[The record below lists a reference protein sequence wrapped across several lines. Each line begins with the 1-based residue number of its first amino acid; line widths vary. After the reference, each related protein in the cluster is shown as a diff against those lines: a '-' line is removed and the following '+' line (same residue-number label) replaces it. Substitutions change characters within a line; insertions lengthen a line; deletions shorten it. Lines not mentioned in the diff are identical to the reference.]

1 MSEEINLDSIAII
14 YDGDYVSSVPNT
26 YKAFLELLRNTAGM
40 TNEDFN
46 KKTIWRGDFPITC
59 KKDYIKAIRKG
70 KDEGIMQIDLVS
82 NELDEKEGITEKD
95 YLQFLELKEPE
106 EAIKI
111 NVVEEESKE
120 ETIYIESNVNEF
132 YAITQVTQY
141 YKNNNNKPVELSII
155 YPLRKEINFKKFT
168 INIDGK
174 KSFSKIFEK
183 EKANEKYSDAL
194 ASGNVGIISKYAE
207 EDPNAYSITIG
218 NVAPNVMIE
227 LTSEFIQFISSD
239 DMSFCYS
246 VMTNYPTFS
255 DGISRN
261 YLKNVSGKIT
271 LKTHSKITRLVN
283 QNFTIDKY
291 FKRVF
296 NNDNTQC
303 DIEFKILNDSKNY
316 NSILNV
322 LFRTEK
328 MNEPYLLSQYNPEKD
343 ETSYIFGMIYDQ
355 KDIPIPES
363 PDTDININYY
373 EKYQINEKT
382 DTPSLFIFLIDQSG
396 SMAGSSMRL
405 VSESLLFFLQSLPKD
420 SYFQLIGFGSTFK
433 KINEKPLFY
442 NKENVKSTMD
452 IVKNLK
458 ADLGGTNISS
468 PLKDIFNSKDY
479 DDIKLGRN
487 LFILTD
493 GEVDDREECLELISI
508 NSDKFKVHA
517 IGIGSSFDKIL
528 IRNAGIQGRGSYN
541 FVTNISQINS
551 IIIQSL
557 SKCLRNYLLDVKLR
571 VDKAI
576 LEYEFLP
583 KFNFIYPDEILNYYF
598 IIKGNNDKNENIQI
612 TFESLKK
619 NENYIF
625 PNDKIIKEE
634 NGEIIGQIIIGN
646 LLKSSDNN
654 LDENVEI
661 KLSKNY
667 QVLSKKT
674 SLFAIAEGEESNKIA
689 EFKQVK
695 KKEKPKNNL
704 NFLNMNFNENNNNY
718 NILNNY
724 NNVKSLNSLNN
735 NNLNNLN
742 MNFNENNNN
751 NNFFNNYNSVNRNN
765 SFNNNLNNNMNNNLN
780 NNYQNNNNYYM
791 LNNNNLNNNFNNY
804 NNYNMLNNNN
814 HLNNNLQ
821 NNNNNYNSLNN
832 NFNNYHSNNI
842 VYIKSEQN
850 NRNNDMEEEDDAMPL
865 EMENR
870 RRNNYNRNAHNDMFL
885 ACMRPNRNI
894 ERNYMVGSAAPDN
907 DSDNDEEE
915 YNNKEILNK
924 DINYE
929 GEELKEKEEKESSK
943 KESLNIKK
951 NVEFSN
957 KDLILTQDI
966 VEGSWNL
973 NEQTNLLIEKLKLV
987 YEKVGKYLTNKN
999 LDNEEIKTTL
1009 LVLYYLNTDS
1019 SINKIE
1025 FSLIIKKGLGFVEKN
1040 GINFDEFMTYMKN

>member
-59 KKDYIKAIRKG
+59 KKDYIKAIRKC

-132 YAITQVTQY
+132 YAITQITQY

-261 YLKNVSGKIT
+261 YLKNVSGKII

-382 DTPSLFIFLIDQSG
+382 DAPSLFIFLIDQSG

-541 FVTNISQINS
+541 FVSNISQINS

-583 KFNFIYPDEILNYYF
+583 KINFIYPDEILNYYF

-674 SLFAIAEGEESNKIA
+674 SLFAIAEGEEPNKIA

-695 KKEKPKNNL
+695 KKEKPKINL
-704 NFLNMNFNENNNNY
+704 
-718 NILNNY
+718 
-724 NNVKSLNSLNN
+724 

-742 MNFNENNNN
+742 NFNINFNEINNNYK
-751 NNFFNNYNSVNRNN
+751 FLNNYNSVN
-765 SFNNNLNNNMNNNLN
+765 SFNSLNNNMNNNMN
-780 NNYQNNNNYYM
+780 NM
-791 LNNNNLNNNFNNY
+791 NNNLNNFNNY

-814 HLNNNLQ
+814 NLNNNLQ
-821 NNNNNYNSLNN
+821 NNNNNNSLNN
-832 NFNNYHSNNI
+832 NFNNYDSPSYPLN
-842 VYIKSEQN
+842 QN
-850 NRNNDMEEEDDAMPL
+850 NFLSQTNNYQSNNDMEEEDDAMPL
-865 EMENR
+865 EMESNR
-870 RRNNYNRNAHNDMFL
+870 RMNYNSNAHNDMFL
-885 ACMRPNRNI
+885 ACSRPNRNI